1 MAKRHFF
8 VAGTDTDAGKTRVSA
23 GLLHCVNQR
32 GLASVGLKP
41 IAAGCEPSPDG
52 LRNSDALILQQTANV
67 ALAYESV
74 NPIALEPAIAP
85 HIAAE
90 QLGRRLSADRV
101 AGLCRGVMMERYD
114 VLLIEGAGGWRVPL
128 NERETYAHVA
138 KALQTPVILVVG
150 MKLGC
155 INHALLTVEA
165 IARDGLPLAGWV
177 ANRIDP
183 DMACY
188 DENVATLKRFIG
200 APLLG
205 EVPFL
210 AQPDAANV
218 AQFLNIDVLLE

>member
-32 GLASVGLKP
+32 GLVSVGLKP

-52 LRNSDALILQQTANV
+52 LRNSDALILQQTAS
-67 ALAYESV
+67 ATLAYESV

-138 KALQTPVILVVG
+138 KVLQTPVILVVG

-183 DMACY
+183 GMACY